1 MSGET
6 KDIKQ
11 KIIERLKKLSQEEQD
26 KREKI
31 QETKLEGGDSIDN
44 QDYQFNL
51 ESLLRIQQ
59 QKAELKE
66 RLEQLEQLEQ
76 IQQTQITTKTKAKKS
91 EEYFSLLGK
100 KIRLAVNQ
108 NNKDNKPEEI
118 QIEIVSLYEEIE
130 IDDDK
135 KIYKI
140 TTESPLAKAI
150 KKYLNEVEDASKLKN
165 FEFTLNINE
174 KFIKY
179 KILEIL

>member
-1 MSGET
+1 MDSES
-6 KDIKQ
+6 KENVKQ
-11 KIIERLKKLSQEEQD
+11 KIIEKLKKLSQEEQD

-66 RLEQLEQLEQ
+66 RLQHLEQLEQ
-76 IQQTQITTKTKAKKS
+76 DQTTTKSKTKKK
-91 EEYFSLLGK
+91 EEIVSLLGK
-100 KIRLAVNQ
+100 KFKLEVNY
-108 NNKDNKPEEI
+108 NNKTEI
-118 QIEIVSLYEEIE
+118 IEIEIVSLYEEIE
-130 IDDDK
+130 INDDK

-150 KKYLNEVEDASKLKN
+150 KKYLNEVKDISMLKN
-165 FEFTLNINE
+165 IEFTLNIKENS
-174 KFIKY
+174 IKY
-179 KILEIL
+179 KVLENLN

>member
-1 MSGET
+1 MSNES
-6 KDIKQ
+6 KENVKQ
-11 KIIERLKKLSQEEQD
+11 RIIEKLKKLSQEEQD

-76 IQQTQITTKTKAKKS
+76 TQVTTKSKIKKK
-91 EEYFSLLGK
+91 EEIISLLGK
-100 KIRLAVNQ
+100 KFKLEVNY
-108 NNKDNKPEEI
+108 NNKTEII
-118 QIEIVSLYEEIE
+118 QIEIVSLYEEID
-130 IDDDK
+130 IDEK
-135 KIYKI
+135 NNIYKV

-150 KKYLNEVEDASKLKN
+150 KKYLNEVKDISKLKN
-165 FEFTLNINE
+165 IEFTLNIKENL
-174 KFIKY
+174 IKY
-179 KILEIL
+179 RILENLN

>member
-1 MSGET
+1 MDSES
-6 KDIKQ
+6 KENVKQ
-11 KIIERLKKLSQEEQD
+11 KIIEKLKKLSQEEQD

-66 RLEQLEQLEQ
+66 RLQHLEQLEQ
-76 IQQTQITTKTKAKKS
+76 DQTTTKSKTKKK
-91 EEYFSLLGK
+91 EEIVSLLGK
-100 KIRLAVNQ
+100 KFKLEVNY
-108 NNKDNKPEEI
+108 NNKTEI
-118 QIEIVSLYEEIE
+118 IEIEIVSLYEEIE
-130 IDDDK
+130 INDDK

-150 KKYLNEVEDASKLKN
+150 KKYLNEVKDIYKLKN
-165 FEFTLNINE
+165 IEFTLNIKENS
-174 KFIKY
+174 IKY
-179 KILEIL
+179 KVLENLN

>member
-1 MSGET
+1 MSNES
-6 KDIKQ
+6 KENVKQ
-11 KIIERLKKLSQEEQD
+11 RIIEKLKKLSQEEQD

-76 IQQTQITTKTKAKKS
+76 TQATTKSKIKKK
-91 EEYFSLLGK
+91 EEIISLLGK
-100 KIRLAVNQ
+100 KFKLEVNY
-108 NNKDNKPEEI
+108 NNKTEII
-118 QIEIVSLYEEIE
+118 QIEIVSLYEEID
-130 IDDDK
+130 IDEK
-135 KIYKI
+135 NNIYKV

-150 KKYLNEVEDASKLKN
+150 KKYLNEVKDISKLKN
-165 FEFTLNINE
+165 IEFTLNIKENL
-174 KFIKY
+174 IKY
-179 KILEIL
+179 RILENLN